1 METSFAPFMGT
12 RHLTTLRQAAAELGL
27 QSYVVGGCLR
37 DLVLGREVNDVDIAV
52 AGGAEK
58 VSRRFAKECSGTFFW
73 LDQERGHTRVI
84 IKGGDE
90 TVTFDFAP
98 LRGEDIFADLAL
110 RDFTIN
116 SLAVPLQGEAA
127 LIDPLG
133 GAADIR
139 AKVVRRCSASAFRD
153 DPLRLVRAFRF
164 AATLG
169 FRIEGATLAAIP
181 ASAPLVANVAG
192 ERIRDELFRILQAPG
207 AGSSFREMGNA
218 GLLEVV
224 FGLESSRILQA
235 AEPIDMVEKV
245 VDSFPR
251 AADETAEKIGMRM
264 GVEAQSG
271 VTVLALMKLAAFI
284 DAAGIAP
291 HVSADRLKLGK
302 AAGQIMEK
310 LCRAGALALAEHQD
324 NISAYRFF
332 NDSDPAGLELPLQ
345 LLARG
350 HITESRCRELACYYL
365 HSHIPR
371 GGSLLLSGAEIM
383 ALLSVPPGKIVGEA
397 YELLREAQSTGEVR
411 TDAEARA
418 FLRKKLLTTGEPMG

>member
-1 METSFAPFMGT
+1 MTTTIALFLETPL
-12 RHLTTLRQAAAELGL
+12 LTTLRRVTTSLGL
-27 QSYVVGGCLR
+27 QRYVVGGCLR
-37 DLVLGREVNDVDIAV
+37 DLLLGRNVNDVDIAV
-52 AGGAEK
+52 AGDAEK
-58 VSRRFAKECSGTFFW
+58 VSRRFAKECGGTFFW
-73 LDQERGHTRVI
+73 LDQERGHSRVI
-84 IKGGDE
+84 IKGGGE

-98 LRGEDIFADLAL
+98 LRGDDILSDLAL

-116 SLAVPLQGEAA
+116 ALAIPLQGEAA

-139 AKVVRRCSASAFRD
+139 AKMVRRCSASSFRD
-153 DPLRLVRAFRF
+153 DPLRVVRAFRF

-169 FRIEGATLAAIP
+169 FHIEAETLATIP
-181 ASAPLVANVAG
+181 DHLPPLADVAG
-192 ERIRDELFRILQAPG
+192 ERIRDELFRILQTPG
-207 AGSSFREMGNA
+207 AGSSFREMGKS
-218 GLLEVV
+218 GLLGVI
-224 FGLESSRILQA
+224 FGLESSRMLQA

-245 VDSFPR
+245 VDSFSR

-264 GVEAQSG
+264 EVEAQSG
-271 VTVLALMKLAAFI
+271 VKVLALMKLAAFI

-291 HVSADRLKLGK
+291 HVPADRLKLGK
-302 AAGQIMEK
+302 AAGQIIET
-310 LCRAGALALAEHQD
+310 LCRAGALPLAEHQD
-324 NISAYRFF
+324 AISAYRLF

-383 ALLSVPPGKIVGEA
+383 ALLSVPPGRIVGGA
-397 YELLREAQSTGEVR
+397 QELLREAQCTGKVR
-411 TDAEARA
+411 TNAEARA
-418 FLRKKLLTTGEPMG
+418 FLRKKLLTTNEPMG

>member
-1 METSFAPFMGT
+1 METSFAPFMET
-12 RHLTTLRQAAAELGL
+12 RHLTTLRRATAELGL
-27 QSYVVGGCLR
+27 RSYLVGGCLR
-37 DLVLGREVNDVDIAV
+37 DLALGREVNDVDIAV

-58 VSRRFAKECSGTFFW
+58 VSRRFAKECGGTFFW
-73 LDQERGHTRVI
+73 LDQERGHSRVI
-84 IKGGDE
+84 IKGGGE

-139 AKVVRRCSASAFRD
+139 EKVVRRCSASAFRD

-164 AATLG
+164 AAPSVFASRRHPCG
-169 FRIEGATLAAIP
+169 DS
-181 ASAPLVANVAG
+181 ASAPLVARRGRADPRRAFP
-192 ERIRDELFRILQAPG
+192 ESQ
-207 AGSSFREMGNA
+207 AGSRISFAKWAAPASRS
-218 GLLEVV
+218 V
-224 FGLESSRILQA
+224 FGLESSRILQT
-235 AEPIDMVEKV
+235 AEPIDMVEEV
-245 VDSFPR
+245 VDSFSR

-264 GVEAQSG
+264 RVEAQSG

-291 HVSADRLKLGK
+291 RVSADHLKLGK
-302 AAGQIMEK
+302 AAGQIIET
-310 LCRAGALALAEHQD
+310 LCRASALALAEHKD

-332 NDSDPAGLELPLQ
+332 NSCDPAGLELPLQ

-350 HITESRCRELACYYL
+350 HITELRCRELARYYL

-383 ALLSVPPGKIVGEA
+383 ALLSVAPGKIVGEA
-397 YELLREAQSTGEVR
+397 HELLREAQCTGEVR

-418 FLRKKLLTTGEPMG
+418 FLRKKLLTTNEPMG

>member
-1 METSFAPFMGT
+1 MEPSITPFLET
-12 RHLTTLRQAAAELGL
+12 PSLTTLRRVSTALGL

-37 DLVLGREVNDVDIAV
+37 DLVLSREVNDVDIAV
-52 AGGAEK
+52 AGDAEK
-58 VSRRFAKECSGTFFW
+58 LSRSFAGECSGTFFW
-73 LDQERGHTRVI
+73 LDQERGHSRVI
-84 IKGGDE
+84 IRGGGG

-116 SLAVPLQGEAA
+116 ALAVPLEGEAE
-127 LIDPLG
+127 LIDPIG
-133 GAADIR
+133 GVADIR
-139 AKVVRRCSASAFRD
+139 AKMVRRCSGSVFRD

-169 FRIEGATLAAIP
+169 FRIEDATLGAIP
-181 ASAPLVANVAG
+181 AHAPLVANVAG
-192 ERIRDELFRILQAPG
+192 ERIRDEVFRILQAPG

-218 GLLEVV
+218 GLLGVI

-245 VDSFPR
+245 VDSFSR
-251 AADETAEKIGMRM
+251 ATDETADKIGMRM

-302 AAGQIMEK
+302 AAGQIIEK
-310 LCRAGALALAEHQD
+310 LCRAGALPLAEHQD

-332 NDSDPAGLELPLQ
+332 NSCDPAGLELPLQ

-350 HITESRCRELACYYL
+350 YITESRCRELACYYL

-371 GGSLLLSGAEIM
+371 GGNLLLSGAEIM

-397 YELLREAQSTGEVR
+397 HELLREAQCTGEVR
-411 TDAEARA
+411 TNAEARA
-418 FLRKKLLTTGEPMG
+418 FLRKKLLTTSEPMG

>member
-1 METSFAPFMGT
+1 MEPSIAPFLET
-12 RHLTTLRQAAAELGL
+12 PSLTTLRRASATLGL
-27 QSYVVGGCLR
+27 RSYLVGGCLR
-37 DLVLGREVNDVDIAV
+37 DLVLGRGVNDVDIAV

-58 VSRRFAKECSGTFFW
+58 VSRRFAKEFGGTYFW
-73 LDQERGHTRVI
+73 LDQERGHSRVI
-84 IKGGDE
+84 VKGGGG
-90 TVTFDFAP
+90 TITFDFAP
-98 LRGEDIFADLAL
+98 LRGEDILADLAL

-116 SLAVPLQGEAA
+116 SLAVPLQGEPA

-169 FRIEGATLAAIP
+169 FRIETETLAAIP
-181 ASAPLVANVAG
+181 NHLPLLASVAG
-192 ERIRDELFRILQAPG
+192 ERVRDEIFRILQVSG

-218 GLLEVV
+218 GLLGII

-245 VDSFPR
+245 VDLLSR

-291 HVSADRLKLGK
+291 QVSADCLKLGN
-302 AAGQIMEK
+302 AAGQLIEK
-310 LCRAGALALAEHQD
+310 LCRAGTLHLAEHQD
-324 NISAYRFF
+324 NISAFRLFS
-332 NDSDPAGLELPLQ
+332 DSDPAGLELPLQ

-350 HITESRCRELACYYL
+350 HITESRCRELAHYYL
-365 HSHIPR
+365 SFHIPR
-371 GGSLLLSGAEIM
+371 GGKLFLSGAEIM

-397 YELLREAQSTGEVR
+397 HELLREAQCTGEVR

-418 FLRKKLLTTGEPMG
+418 FLRKKLLTISEPMG

>member
-1 METSFAPFMGT
+1 MET
-12 RHLTTLRQAAAELGL
+12 RHLTTLRRATAELGL
-27 QSYVVGGCLR
+27 RSYVVGGCMR
-37 DLVLGREVNDVDIAV
+37 DLVLGREVNDVDVAV
-52 AGGAEK
+52 DGGTETL
-58 VSRRFAKECSGTFFW
+58 SRRFARECGGTFFW
-73 LDQERGHTRVI
+73 LDQERGHSRVVV
-84 IKGGDE
+84 KGGDGI
-90 TVTFDFAP
+90 VTFDFAP
-98 LRGEDIFADLAL
+98 LRGEDILADLAL

-116 SLAVPLQGEAA
+116 ALAVSLQGEPG

-133 GAADIR
+133 GSADIR
-139 AKVVRRCSASAFRD
+139 EKVVRRCSESAFRD

-169 FRIEGATLAAIP
+169 FRIEDATLAAIP
-181 ASAPLVANVAG
+181 AHASLVANAAG
-192 ERIRDELFRILQAPG
+192 ERIRDEIFRILQVPE
-207 AGSSFREMGNA
+207 AGVIFGLMGQA
-218 GLLEVV
+218 GLLEVI

-245 VDSFPR
+245 VDSFSR

-271 VTVLALMKLAAFI
+271 VTVLTLMKLAAFI
-284 DAAGIAP
+284 IAAGIAP
-291 HVSADRLKLGK
+291 RVSADRLKLGK
-302 AAGQIMEK
+302 AAGQIIET

-332 NDSDPAGLELPLQ
+332 NSCDPAGLELPLQ

-397 YELLREAQSTGEVR
+397 HELLREAQCTGEVR

-418 FLRKKLLTTGEPMG
+418 FLRKKLLTTSEPMG